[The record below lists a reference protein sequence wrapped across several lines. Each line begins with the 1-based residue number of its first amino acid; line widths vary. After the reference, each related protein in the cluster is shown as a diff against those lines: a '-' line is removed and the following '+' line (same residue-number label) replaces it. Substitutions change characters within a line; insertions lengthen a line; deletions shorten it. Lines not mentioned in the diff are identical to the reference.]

1 MRQLLSGVR
10 EAALELLFPLSCV
23 GCRDEGA
30 VICARCLEG
39 AERLAAPFC
48 QRCAN
53 PGVEGVCRWCLADPP
68 ALDSLYAAFRFDG
81 VMREAVHRFKYSGL
95 RAAAAQL
102 ASLLAEA
109 VPVEARQADFLAPV
123 PLHRRRLRSRGYNQS
138 LLLAGELGRLWHRP
152 VHRRL
157 LERVGNPAPQVETR
171 SQEERRRNVAGCFV
185 CREELAGASVL
196 LVDDVATTGSTL
208 GECAAVL
215 KAAGAARVD
224 GAALARQP
232 AEQRE

>member
-1 MRQLLSGVR
+1 MRQLLAGFR
-10 EAALELLFPLSCV
+10 QAGLELLFPLSCV
-23 GCRDEGA
+23 GCRAEGA
-30 VICARCLEG
+30 VICAHCLDG
-39 AERLAAPFC
+39 AARLAAPFC

-53 PGVEGVCRWCLADPP
+53 PGIEGVCRWCLADPP

-81 VMREAVHRFKYSGL
+81 VIREAVHRFKYGGL

-102 ASLLAEA
+102 AGLLAEGL
-109 VPVEARQADFLAPV
+109 PETARQADFLAPV

-138 LLLAGELGRLWHRP
+138 LLLAGELARLWNRP
-152 VHRRL
+152 VHSGL
-157 LERVGNPAPQVETR
+157 LERVQNPPPQVETA
-171 SQEERRRNVAGCFV
+171 SQEERRRNVAGCFA
-185 CREELAGASVL
+185 CQQDLSGASVL

-232 AEQRE
+232 ADEPE